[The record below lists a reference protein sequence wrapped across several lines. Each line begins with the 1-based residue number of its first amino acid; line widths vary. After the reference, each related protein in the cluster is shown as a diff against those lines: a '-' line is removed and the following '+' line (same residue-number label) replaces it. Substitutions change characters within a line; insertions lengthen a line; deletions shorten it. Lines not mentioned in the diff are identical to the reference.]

1 VRTIIVTGSRNW
13 SNAELLGRVL
23 DLYKPDLL
31 VQGGARGADELALQ
45 WATAAGV
52 KCVTVPAEWEKYGK
66 RAGPLRNSVMLQRYP
81 GALVVAFPLPGGSGT
96 LHCMRTAL
104 SNGHKVMIVHP
115 SGEWSIVTRLE
126 HL

>member
-1 VRTIIVTGSRNW
+1 
-13 SNAELLGRVL
+13 VL

-31 VQGGARGADELALQ
+31 VQGAPVVRTSLLFNG
-45 WATAAGV
+45 ATAAGV